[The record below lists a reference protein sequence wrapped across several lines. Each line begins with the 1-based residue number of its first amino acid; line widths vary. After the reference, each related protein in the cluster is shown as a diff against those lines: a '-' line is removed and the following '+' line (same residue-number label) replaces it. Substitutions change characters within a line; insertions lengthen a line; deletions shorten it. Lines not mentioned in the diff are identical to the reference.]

1 MTQAENKL
9 ESMSVRAKNDK
20 NDIFF
25 LTLLRVLA
33 EESLRNEVFSIKF
46 GLGYSLPSVGSA
58 LHD

>member
-1 MTQAENKL
+1 
-9 ESMSVRAKNDK
+9 MSVRAKNDK